1 MDGFMDAWMDGSKDL
16 EHQRKDSL
24 LSCML
29 PSLMAGESESAW
41 MQNIVIARF
50 CLVESH
56 ETFT

>member
-1 MDGFMDAWMDGSKDL
+1 MDGSKDL